1 VNAAVPAILLVLAMA
16 SATAVVLTRNPGN
29 QAIVYSAYGLILA
42 LLMVAFAAPD
52 VALSQLGV
60 GVALVPLVVMLTIAR
75 CRRETSPQG
84 RRRRRGTGER

>member
-1 VNAAVPAILLVLAMA
+1 MNAAVPAILLVLAMMS
-16 SATAVVLTRNPGN
+16 SAAVVLTREPGN

-75 CRRETSPQG
+75 CRRETSPQR
-84 RRRRRGTGER
+84 RRRRRGTEEG